1 MPSVRGLIADGNH
14 NTRGLTRLEDDR
26 HVAALSSSE
35 VRIYEFVSTAP
46 GRLCDRDIALR
57 GPLGHPG
64 LKLVSDVAQ
73 GGTCHW
79 IDLSIRIEE
88 ADDPLRLLERLNQ
101 PIQQNAVETTIM
113 PTDAI
118 FVVLEEGIHDRP
130 SGCPATAGIVA
141 AISGPQTWLRQLDI
155 PCLPIPLPTLRR
167 GGYQGQSPWLVRRRA
182 RYCCT

>member
-118 FVVLEEGIHDRP
+118 FVVLEEGVHARP
-130 SGCPATAGIVA
+130 SGLPCYSRDR
-141 AISGPQTWLRQLDI
+141 SGYLGPSNMAPPVDI

-167 GGYQGQSPWLVRRRA
+167 GGYQGQSPWLG
-182 RYCCT
+182 